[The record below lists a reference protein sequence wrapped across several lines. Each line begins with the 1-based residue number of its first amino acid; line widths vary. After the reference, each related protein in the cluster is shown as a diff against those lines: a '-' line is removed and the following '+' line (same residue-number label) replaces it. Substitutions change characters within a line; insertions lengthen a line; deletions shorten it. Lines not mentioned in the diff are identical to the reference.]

1 MHLLVLTTLCLL
13 LLHSTYALEIS
24 TPGEPTQ
31 KKKRRKKKR
40 RKKQPKTSITFDP
53 PVVTEEERDSGG
65 LPAVHSCDACAA
77 VMHQLATAFAAAE
90 AAALPSTS
98 PLTESAAIDAVESGC
113 MRGAY
118 NEYGLK
124 GISSNDRKELSLPSK
139 VLNGP
144 GITRSADLAGVVAG
158 GGSWPK
164 RLSDLCWSVVGNLEE
179 GELTLLRMRDTQKG
193 GTIGTF
199 TPSPKCAPCAAQQQ
213 RAVKRRASQNPSRS
227 VKASSV
233 EVTEPP
239 PTQVTTPVTT
249 SPPAAALRRELTR
262 SAAVDGVA
270 AAMRGVA
277 QLTLALSEL
286 QVALL
291 DDDVLPD
298 TITTTTTTATTSSST
313 SIDTLLERTRERW
326 RAAGATLEAQVFH
339 RSNNA
344 PRASSR
350 EL

>member
-1 MHLLVLTTLCLL
+1 
-13 LLHSTYALEIS
+13 
-24 TPGEPTQ
+24 
-31 KKKRRKKKR
+31 
-40 RKKQPKTSITFDP
+40 
-53 PVVTEEERDSGG
+53 
-65 LPAVHSCDACAA
+65 
-77 VMHQLATAFAAAE
+77 
-90 AAALPSTS
+90 
-98 PLTESAAIDAVESGC
+98 
-113 MRGAY
+113 
-118 NEYGLK
+118 
-124 GISSNDRKELSLPSK
+124 
-139 VLNGP
+139 
-144 GITRSADLAGVVAG
+144 
-158 GGSWPK
+158 
-164 RLSDLCWSVVGNLEE
+164 
-179 GELTLLRMRDTQKG
+179 
-193 GTIGTF
+193 
-199 TPSPKCAPCAAQQQ
+199 
-213 RAVKRRASQNPSRS
+213 
-227 VKASSV
+227 V

-291 DDDVLPD
+291 DDI
-298 TITTTTTTATTSSST
+298 ITTTTTTSSST
-313 SIDTLLERTRERW
+313 SIDTLLERTSERW